1 MDTILTIISL
11 TYEDNMK
18 KSFFLFLLLLLTRL
32 LFTETLSIQDV
43 LDELNFVGTNPKGYI
58 EILREHINTF
68 DDMYTQMKE
77 VLKNTEPM
85 QTIGMN
91 ENLCNV
97 VLWGAEANITQ
108 MEEGIQVL
116 MVLF

>member
-68 DDMYTQMKE
+68 DDMVYIDE
-77 VLKNTEPM
+77 R
-85 QTIGMN
+85 
-91 ENLCNV
+91 
-97 VLWGAEANITQ
+97 
-108 MEEGIQVL
+108 GIEKYRTYADYRYE
-116 MVLF
+116 